1 MRFYRSDIDHA
12 SAAKLERRKAR
23 GQYIVGRQYEALK
36 PGIHALIMADA
47 EMDLASFQ
55 QWHLVHAKSLR
66 QLHAHVGE
74 AFGISRQECGQD
86 ALDRLRRCGHLE
98 HAGVSTFEQLYAL
111 AERSQLAKHPA
122 AIAQQ
127 LLASGGQEKPATGAV
142 QKLESAFVF
151 EIADLP

>member
-1 MRFYRSDIDHA
+1 MRCNRSDIDHA

-23 GQYIVGRQYEALK
+23 GQDIIGRQCEAFE
-36 PGIHALIMADA
+36 PGIYALIVPDT
-47 EMDLASFQ
+47 EMNLAAFQ
-55 QWHLVHAKSLR
+55 QWHLVHAKSVR

-74 AFGISRQECGQD
+74 AFGILRQECGQD

-111 AERSQLAKHPA
+111 AERSHLAKHSA

-127 LLASGGQEKPATGAV
+127 LLASGGQEKPATDAV
-142 QKLESAFVF
+142 KKLESAFVF